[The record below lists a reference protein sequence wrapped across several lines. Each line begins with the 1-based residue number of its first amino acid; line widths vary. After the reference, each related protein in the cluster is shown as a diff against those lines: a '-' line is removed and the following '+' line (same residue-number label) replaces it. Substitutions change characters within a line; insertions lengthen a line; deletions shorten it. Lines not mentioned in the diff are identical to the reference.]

1 MKLKI
6 NLEQLIGEMKALF
19 EFTGLPHLL
28 NIAGYLYR
36 NKMKIIVVC
45 SSYRL
50 EPHTLVIQVREA

>member
-6 NLEQLIGEMKALF
+6 NLTRSEMKELF